1 MIKAQLS
8 QLLPNDQPVLFFCIG
23 TDRSTGDSLGPLVG
37 TQLKLKGYDVLGTI
51 KSPVH
56 AGNLSENISLVSNKY
71 SSHFI
76 VAIDACLGK
85 MESVGMVKVALGPIQ
100 PGAGVGKTFPTIGDM
115 HIKGIVNV
123 DSGLNFLIL
132 QSTRLSVVMDM
143 AAEIVECVVKV
154 LPLEHEPFLNF
165 LYRDLK
171 QGYTPGL
178 FEEN

>member
-1 MIKAQLS
+1 MIERQLAQI
-8 QLLPNDQPVLFFCIG
+8 LPTDQPVLFFCIG

-37 TQLKLKGYDVLGTI
+37 TQLKLKGYEVLGTI

-56 AGNLSENISLVSNKY
+56 AGNLSENISLVSNKF

-76 VAIDACLGK
+76 VAVDACLGK
-85 MESVGMVKVALGPIQ
+85 SGSVGTVKVALGPIK
-100 PGAGVGKTFPTIGDM
+100 PGAGVGKTLPTIGDM

-123 DSGLNFLIL
+123 DTGLNFLIL

-154 LPLEHEPFLNF
+154 MPLEQEPFLGI
-165 LYRDLK
+165 LYRSLK
-171 QGYTPGL
+171 RDYRSRL
-178 FEEN
+178 AE

>member
-1 MIKAQLS
+1 MIERQLAQI
-8 QLLPNDQPVLFFCIG
+8 LPTNQPVLFFCIG

-37 TQLKLKGYDVLGTI
+37 TQLKLKGYEVLGTI

-76 VAIDACLGK
+76 VAVDACLGK
-85 MESVGMVKVALGPIQ
+85 TESVGMVKVALGPIK
-100 PGAGVGKTFPTIGDM
+100 PGTGVGKTLPTIGDM

-123 DSGLNFLIL
+123 DTGLNFLIL

-154 LPLEHEPFLNF
+154 MPLGQEPFLGI
-165 LYRDLK
+165 LYRSLK
-171 QGYTPGL
+171 RDYRSRL
-178 FEEN
+178 AE